1 MNFLNGSIH
10 HQDPQR
16 KDENALGALAYV
28 GREQS
33 RESIQS
39 QGANLIGS
47 GLTDADYAA
56 LESRW
61 IDRGLAAR
69 AQLRRVDSLTGAEVI
84 GRKSG
89 DYAGLVIPYFHPESN
104 QVREYRLRRDHPDL
118 EYDFAGNLKV
128 RQKYLSAPGRS
139 NMLYLPPGVS
149 QSLLREPALP
159 IVLTEGEFKTLALWR
174 AANHGTPSRPRF
186 LPVGVSGVYNW
197 RGTIGKTVGPDGSRL
212 DVKGAIPDLDWL
224 VWAGPQGSHCLRCRR
239 SHQRTGPY
247 RPLSAGGASALSWC
261 LRRFPGMGHR
271 QGVKA

>member
-16 KDENALGALAYV
+16 KDENALGV
-28 GREQS
+28 RPSVSCEQS
-33 RESIQS
+33 RGIQCR
-39 QGANLIGS
+39 GANLIGS

-61 IDRGLAAR
+61 IDRSLVTR
-69 AQLRRVDSLTGAEVI
+69 AQLRRVDSLTGTEVL

-89 DYAGLVIPYFHPESN
+89 DYAGLLIPYFLPESN

-128 RQKYLSAPGRS
+128 RQKYLSAPGRT

-149 QSLLREPALP
+149 HSLLRESVLL

-174 AANHGTPSRPRF
+174 VANHGAPSCPRF

-224 VWAGPQGSHCLRCRR
+224 AWAGRR
-239 SHQRTGPY
+239 VIIAY
-247 RPLSAGGASALSWC
+247 LPLSDRWEYAYCSRYRISPAKQSS
-261 LRRFPGMGHR
+261 F
-271 QGVKA
+271 QGVTPWMLLWTPP